1 MAVALAVVPML
12 QPPSS
17 YDAPPPSERVD
28 VAPHVRRKPNYA
40 PRRGLNLFWRTFIM
54 IGLLLTVSGVSWF
67 LTVRSADVEPRAKQ
81 TAQQISSLVNLT
93 RAALVYSDAITRYA
107 LIKTLADE
115 EGVRIVPREPDDLV
129 RAMPSGQLEDRVTE
143 ELRNRLGEYTIV
155 ASAVNDEKGL
165 WIGFSIDSD
174 AYWLVTDRS
183 RLSLAGNATWVI
195 WVITGG
201 LLSLIGGAVMAGI
214 VNQPLKQLLV
224 AIGKVHRGDFKA
236 GQLDEMVA
244 TREIREVNI
253 GFNRMAEQMAKVE
266 HERALMLAGISHDL
280 RTPLARLRLEAEM
293 SVADK
298 EAQKYMVADI
308 EQMDAIIDKFM
319 DYARLEYVEL
329 TTVQLAEVVQTC
341 VYPYLNS
348 HDMQIHIDVAPE
360 LCVQADEV
368 ELARVISNL
377 IENARRYGNTQNTH
391 TTQLTIAAQAQSNM
405 VHVQIY
411 DNGTGV
417 PEAMLP
423 QLTQPFFRADTARTA
438 AAGSGLGLA
447 IAKKVIEHMGGNLSF
462 ENHPNG
468 GLLANIHLP
477 RAK

>member
-1 MAVALAVVPML
+1 MSQPNPSVNDHHASPERAEVALHAM
-12 QPPSS
+12 
-17 YDAPPPSERVD
+17 
-28 VAPHVRRKPNYA
+28 RKPYA

-54 IGLLLTVSGVSWF
+54 IGLLLTVSAVSW
-67 LTVRSADVEPRAKQ
+67 LVTVRAVDIEPRAKQ
-81 TAQQISSLVNLT
+81 TAQQISSLVNLS

-115 EGVRIVPREPDDLV
+115 EGVRIVPREPDDVV
-129 RAMPSGQLEDRVTE
+129 RPMPSGQLEARVTE
-143 ELRNRLGEYTIV
+143 ELRSRLGEQTTV
-155 ASAVNDEKGL
+155 ASAVNTREGL
-165 WIGFSIDSD
+165 WIGFSIDED
-174 AYWLVTDRS
+174 AYWLVTDQS
-183 RLSLAGNATWVI
+183 RLNLTGNATWI
-195 WVITGG
+195 LWVIMGG
-201 LLSLIGGAVMAGI
+201 VLSLIGGAVMAGI
-214 VNQPLKQLLV
+214 VNQPLKQLLN

-236 GQLDEMVA
+236 GQLDEMVT

-266 HERALMLAGISHDL
+266 HERGLMLAGISHDL
-280 RTPLARLRLEAEM
+280 RTPLARLRLEVEM
-293 SVADK
+293 SVADT

-348 HDMQIHIDVAPE
+348 HDMRVHIDVAAD

-368 ELARVISNL
+368 ELARVLSNL
-377 IENARRYGNTQNTH
+377 LENARRYGSTKGANTTE
-391 TTQLTIAAQAQSNM
+391 LTIAAQAEGAL
-405 VHVQIY
+405 VHMQIY

-417 PEAMLP
+417 PEDMLP
-423 QLTQPFFRADTARTA
+423 KLTQPFFRADAARTE

-447 IAKKVIEHMGGNLSF
+447 IANKVVEHMGGSLSF

-468 GLLANIHLP
+468 GLLANVHLP

>member
-1 MAVALAVVPML
+1 ML
-12 QPPSS
+12 RNLSAKDTQTM
-17 YDAPPPSERVD
+17 PSERVD
-28 VAPHVRRKPNYA
+28 VALHAIRKSNYA

-54 IGLLLTVSGVSWF
+54 IGVLLTINGISWF
-67 LTVRSADVEPRAKQ
+67 LTVRSVDVEPRAKQ
-81 TAQQISSLVNLT
+81 TAQQISSLVNLS

-107 LIKTLADE
+107 LIKTLAEE
-115 EGVRIVPREPDDLV
+115 EGVRIVPREPEDV
-129 RAMPSGQLEDRVTE
+129 VTSMRSGYFAKRVTE
-143 ELRNRLGEYTIV
+143 ELRSRLGAQTMV
-155 ASAVNDEKGL
+155 ASAVNGREGL

-174 AYWLVTDRS
+174 AYWLVTDQS
-183 RLSLAGNATWVI
+183 RLNIVGNATWVI
-195 WVITGG
+195 WVMMGG
-201 LLSLIGGAVMAGI
+201 VLSLIGGAVMAGI
-214 VNQPLKQLLV
+214 VNQPLKQLLN

-293 SVADK
+293 SVADE

-308 EQMDAIIDKFM
+308 EQIDAIIAKFM

-329 TTVQLAEVVQTC
+329 TTIQLAEVVQAC

-348 HDMQIHIDVAPE
+348 HDMQVHIDVSPE
-360 LCVQADEV
+360 LCVKADEV

-377 IENARRYGNTQNTH
+377 IENARRYGNTENTNQ
-391 TTQLTIAAQAQSNM
+391 TQLTIAAQAEGAL
-405 VHVQIY
+405 VHMQIY
-411 DNGTGV
+411 DNGMGV

-447 IAKKVIEHMGGNLSF
+447 IAKKIVEHMGGSLSF

-468 GLLANIHLP
+468 GLLASIYLP
-477 RAK
+477 RVK